1 MILPDCPICKTNK
14 YMVEAYNASTHASDG
29 KRVVHSNSFECSCCG
44 GDIYYSEERI
54 ADKIC
59 DLKINYRQ
67 KNYTPLCKEIK
78 TTKTWKDYADW
89 ENEHHPA
96 FAEGYACPPG
106 SPILIEDEN
115 GEQKVIPFDPETLLL
130 DTKVIDW
137 HYKEIR

>member
-1 MILPDCPICKTNK
+1 M
-14 YMVEAYNASTHASDG
+14 
-29 KRVVHSNSFECSCCG
+29 
-44 GDIYYSEERI
+44 
-54 ADKIC
+54 
-59 DLKINYRQ
+59 
-67 KNYTPLCKEIK
+67 
-78 TTKTWKDYADW
+78 KTWKDYADW

-137 HYKEIR
+137 HYKELYKTSDTSLEAEWVKDKVFRIYHCSNCNDAHGIEKTTKLHPYCRQCGAKMKNPQWITVEYDWD